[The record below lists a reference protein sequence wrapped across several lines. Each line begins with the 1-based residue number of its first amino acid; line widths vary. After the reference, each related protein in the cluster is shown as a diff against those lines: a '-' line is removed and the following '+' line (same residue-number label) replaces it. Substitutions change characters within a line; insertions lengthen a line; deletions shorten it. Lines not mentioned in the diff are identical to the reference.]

1 MSDVLDCKHVSF
13 KYNGVHALKDFS
25 LNVNRGEV
33 VALLGSNGAGKT
45 TSIRVLNG
53 LLTPESGAINVLGF
67 DPRQDGAQ
75 IRARTGVLTETPAL
89 YERLTAWQ
97 NLSFFGSL
105 SDLSK
110 SEVEE
115 RSNRL
120 LDVFNLQQ
128 RSQDRVETFSKGM
141 KQRLALARALLHDPE
156 LLFLDEPT
164 SDLDPEATK
173 QVQDLILEISGH
185 DNRTVILCTHRLY
198 EAEKLCNRVAIM
210 KNGRVVAA
218 GTLDELRSQVFPM
231 LQVYFRMAGIA
242 DVITLVNLLSQL
254 PGSKEVKALSDEEVT
269 LIVDSEDRIPAMV
282 SALVNA
288 GAAIKAVEPRRATL
302 EDIYLRLQHTGEE
315 MVP

>member
-1 MSDVLDCKHVSF
+1 MSEVIGCKHVSF

-25 LNVNRGEV
+25 LNVNCGEV
-33 VALLGSNGAGKT
+33 VVLLGPNGAGKT

-53 LLTPESGAINVLGF
+53 LLTPESGDINVLGF

-89 YERLTAWQ
+89 YERLTARQ
-97 NLSFFGSL
+97 NLTFFGSL
-105 SDLSK
+105 SDLPK
-110 SEVEE
+110 HEVEE

-120 LDVFNLQQ
+120 LEVFNLQQ
-128 RSQDRVETFSKGM
+128 RSNDRVETFSKGM

-164 SDLDPEATK
+164 SDLDPEAAK

-198 EAEKLCNRVAIM
+198 EAEKLCDRVAIM
-210 KNGRVVAA
+210 KNGHVAAA
-218 GTLDELRSQVFPM
+218 GTLDELRAQVFPM
-231 LQVYFRMAGIA
+231 LQVYFRLAGKA
-242 DVITLVNLLSQL
+242 DETLVKVLSQL
-254 PGSKEVKALSDEEVT
+254 PGSKEVKALSDGEVI
-269 LIVDSEDRIPAMV
+269 LAVDSEDRIPAMV

-288 GAAIKAVEPRRATL
+288 EAAIKAVETRRATL

-315 MVP
+315 KQP

>member
-1 MSDVLDCKHVSF
+1 MYEVIGCKHVSF
-13 KYNGVHALKDFS
+13 KYNSVHALKDFS

-33 VALLGSNGAGKT
+33 VALLGPNGAGKT

-89 YERLTAWQ
+89 YERLTARQ
-97 NLSFFGSL
+97 NLTFFGSL
-105 SDLSK
+105 SDLSR

-120 LDVFNLQQ
+120 LEVFNLQQ

-164 SDLDPEATK
+164 SDLDPKAAK

-185 DNRTVILCTHRLY
+185 DNRTVILCTHRLL
-198 EAEKLCNRVAIM
+198 EAEKLCDRVAIM
-210 KNGRVVAA
+210 KNGRVAAA
-218 GTLDELRSQVFPM
+218 GTLEELRSQVFPM
-231 LQVYFRMAGIA
+231 LQVYFHLVGKA
-242 DVITLVNLLSQL
+242 DETLVKLLSQL
-254 PGSKEVKALSDEEVT
+254 PGANEVKALSDGEVT
-269 LIVDSEDRIPAMV
+269 LSVDSEDRIPVMV

-302 EDIYLRLQHTGEE
+302 EDIYLRLQHAGEE
-315 MVP
+315 M

>member
-1 MSDVLDCKHVSF
+1 MSEVIGCKHVSF
-13 KYNGVHALKDFS
+13 KYNSVHALKDFS

-33 VALLGSNGAGKT
+33 VALLGPNGAGKT

-89 YERLTAWQ
+89 YERLTARQ
-97 NLSFFGSL
+97 NLTFFGSL
-105 SDLSK
+105 SDLSR

-120 LDVFNLQQ
+120 LEVFNLQQ

-164 SDLDPEATK
+164 SDLDPEAAK

-185 DNRTVILCTHRLY
+185 DNRTVILCTHRLL
-198 EAEKLCNRVAIM
+198 EAEKLCDRVAIM
-210 KNGRVVAA
+210 KNGRVAAA

-231 LQVYFRMAGIA
+231 LQVYFHLVGKA
-242 DVITLVNLLSQL
+242 DETLVKLLSQL
-254 PGSKEVKALSDEEVT
+254 PGANEVKALSDGEVT
-269 LIVDSEDRIPAMV
+269 LSVDSEDRIPAMV

-302 EDIYLRLQHTGEE
+302 EDIYLRLQHAGEE
-315 MVP
+315 M